1 MTNRSRCDSFCIF
14 ILSCHKKLSSPLRF
28 LFQQQTLWLSSARC
42 IFWEE
47 EGILIVSDLHFGK
60 SGHFRKSGIG
70 IPQNIYKEDL
80 QRLFSQ
86 IQFFNPKIVLIT
98 GDLFHSS
105 ENKEISFFVKW
116 RNDLPHIEFY
126 LVKGNHDILPKF
138 FYKEANIKVFENKL
152 SIGNFCFTHDI
163 ASMCNDEDG
172 KLFTFSGHIHPG
184 IKMNGAGNQS
194 LMLPCFYFGKKHAVL
209 PAFSLFT
216 GLAKIK
222 PVKTDKVF
230 VLVENNVIKI
240 Q

>member
-1 MTNRSRCDSFCIF
+1 M
-14 ILSCHKKLSSPLRF
+14 SSPLRF
-28 LFQQQTLWLSSARC
+28 LFHHQTLWLSPARC

-47 EGILIVSDLHFGK
+47 ESVLIVSDLHFGK

-86 IQFFNPKIVLIT
+86 IQFFKPKILLIA
-98 GDLFHSS
+98 GDMFHSTA
-105 ENKEISFFVKW
+105 NKELDFFVKW
-116 RNDLPHIEFY
+116 RNDIPYVEFY
-126 LVKGNHDILPKF
+126 LIRGNHDILPKK

-163 ASMCNDEDG
+163 ASMCDDDDG

-184 IKMNGAGNQS
+184 VKMNGLGYQS
-194 LMLPCFYFGKKHAVL
+194 LMLPCFYFGKKHSVL
-209 PAFSLFT
+209 PAFSAFT

-222 PVKTDKVF
+222 PLKTDHVF
-230 VLVENNVIKI
+230 GLVEDAVIKI

>member
-1 MTNRSRCDSFCIF
+1 M
-14 ILSCHKKLSSPLRF
+14 SSPLRF

-105 ENKEISFFVKW
+105 VNKEISFFVKW
-116 RNDLPHIEFY
+116 RNDLPHVEFY
-126 LVKGNHDILPKF
+126 LIKGNHDILPKS
-138 FYKEANIKVFENKL
+138 FYKEANIKIFENKL

-163 ASMCNDEDG
+163 ASICNDEDG

-184 IKMNGAGNQS
+184 IKMNGSGNQS